1 MQNLRRNLAYKT
13 RILPSAD
20 FDLLESATFIAEK
33 EQSHRPA
40 RKWLVE
46 MQRAVSEIRRTPKA
60 FARIWEEFEGSDR
73 LQEIHRH
80 SHRIIYTVDEAKK
93 EVVIIR
99 FYHSS
104 RKPLSAKQIKFE

>member
-1 MQNLRRNLAYKT
+1 MAYKI
-13 RILPSAD
+13 RILSGAEL
-20 FDLLESATFIAEK
+20 DLLESATFIAEK

-46 MQRAVSEIRRTPKA
+46 MQRALSEIRRTPKA
-60 FARIWEEFEGSDR
+60 FAGIWEEFEGSDR
-73 LQEIHRH
+73 LREIHRH

-93 EVVIIR
+93 EVVIVR

-104 RKPLSAKQIKFE
+104 RKPLSSSQVNIE